1 MAAVRTKPVPAG
13 DVPAVDKWQVL
24 RDLATARQ
32 AYGLSDRDL
41 GVLQA
46 LISFHP
52 GADLGGASL
61 VVHPSNRS
69 ICDRLNGMP
78 NSTMRR
84 HVARLVDAGIVVRRD
99 SPNGKRYARRYGDE
113 KIAYGFDL
121 SPLARRAVEFR
132 DAAEQA
138 RADAARLKRLRE
150 EASLMRR
157 DLEALAVEGRSLA
170 PSAAPWDAYSDM
182 AALTARA
189 QRRKLS
195 ADETAALRDRLSE
208 ALTEVKQALDLVENP
223 GAETEELS
231 TGPAENEQHIQSSN
245 KDFKESE
252 PCGSTSLRVV
262 PGRDRTQCKEDV
274 NVPGPECP
282 TSDGS
287 PDLRAVLSQCKEVQ
301 TFHDG
306 PIRSWPDLVR
316 AAGTVAP
323 MMGITV
329 GVWNEAVRDMG
340 AGQAAAVVAAML
352 ERFDRIQ
359 SPGGY
364 LRSLSRKAAAQQF
377 SCRKMIAALEARAA

>member
-1 MAAVRTKPVPAG
+1 MAAVRTKPVSAG

-132 DAAEQA
+132 NAADQA
-138 RADAARLKRLRE
+138 RADATRLKRLRE

-157 DLEALAVEGRSLA
+157 DLEALAAEGRSLA

-189 QRRKLS
+189 LRRKLS
-195 ADETAALRDRLSE
+195 ADETAALRNRLSE
-208 ALTEVKQALDLVENP
+208 ALTEVKRALDLVENP

-231 TGPAENEQHIQSSN
+231 TAPTENEQHIQSSK

-252 PCGSTSLRVV
+252 PGGSGALRVV
-262 PGRDRTQCKEDV
+262 TNAQRTQCEENV
-274 NVPGPECP
+274 NDPGPQCP
-282 TSDGS
+282 SSDSG
-287 PDLRAVLSQCKEVQ
+287 PDLRTVLDRCNEVQ
-301 TFHDG
+301 AFHEG
-306 PIRSWPDLVR
+306 PIRSWADLVR
-316 AAGTVAP
+316 AAGTLAP
-323 MMGITV
+323 MMGIPIS
-329 GVWNEAVRDMG
+329 VWNEAVHDMG
-340 AGQAAAVVAAML
+340 ARQAATVVAAML
-352 ERFDRIQ
+352 ERFDRIH

-364 LRSLSRKAAAQQF
+364 LRSLSRKAAARQF
-377 SCRKMIAALEARAA
+377 NCGRMIAALKKRAA